1 VTRVLV
7 TGGSGF
13 IGSHVV
19 DKLADAGYEPRIYD
33 LQPSPHHEPGSIDT
47 VVGDL
52 FDHDTLSAA
61 MEDCDAV
68 VHLAAYADVG
78 IVAKEPVEAE
88 ECNSR
93 GTLAVLEAAR
103 ATDTRVVYGS
113 TIWVY
118 GASGDGLID
127 EDAPLGLPDH
137 LYTASKLAGEMYCS
151 SYAELYE
158 VPSTI
163 LRFGIPYGPRARPA
177 AVIPIFVSKALKGE
191 PLTIA
196 GDGLQTRRFVYVEDL
211 AEGIVA
217 GLRDGEP
224 GRVYNL
230 AGDETVTIRELAD
243 IVSDLIDDTEIVHTP
258 GRNGDFGG
266 AVISNER
273 AAAELGWRASTPLRE
288 GVRRYLAWLAPEHA
302 PASEPTPAAVAADP
316 EPVLAA
322 KPLQERA
329 AAAITPIAKV
339 THLPGWPSTAVST
352 WPSVWVMALACT
364 AGTLIPST
372 LAARTDDF
380 GTGQVGFV
388 AVTCVIAIL
397 AALSLLPLG
406 AGGRPA
412 RGGVFA
418 GWLIAGFVVLETLP
432 WTRNIFNLG
441 MPHKGTIALAAMGV
455 AIALVVATAAVRWQD
470 DQKTAT
476 DTIS

>member
-1 VTRVLV
+1 MSRVLV

-19 DKLADAGYEPRIYD
+19 DKLADAGFEPRIYD
-33 LQPSPHHEPGSIDT
+33 LQHSPHHEPDSVDT

-52 FDHDTLSAA
+52 FDHETLSAA

-103 ATDTRVVYGS
+103 ATDTRVIYGS

-127 EDAPLGLPDH
+127 EDARLGLPDH
-137 LYTASKLAGEMYCS
+137 LYTASKLAGEMYCT
-151 SYAELYE
+151 SYAELYD
-158 VPSTI
+158 VSCTI

-191 PLTIA
+191 ALTIA

-217 GLRDGEP
+217 GLEKGE
-224 GRVYNL
+224 GNRVYNL

-243 IVSDLIDDTEIVHTP
+243 IVSGLIDDTEIVHTP

-273 AAAELGWRASTPLRE
+273 AAKELDWRASTPLRE
-288 GVRRYLAWLAPEHA
+288 GVRRYLSWLAPDRA
-302 PASEPTPAAVAADP
+302 PTAAP

-322 KPLQERA
+322 EPEPEPAGPLR
-329 AAAITPIAKV
+329 PIAKV
-339 THLPGWPSTAVST
+339 TELPGWPSVPST
-352 WPSVWVMALACT
+352 GFLSPWVVALACG
-364 AGTLIPST
+364 AGTLIPWLLSS
-372 LAARTDDF
+372 RTDDF
-380 GTGQVGFV
+380 GTGQSGYV
-388 AVTCVIAIL
+388 AVTCLIAIL
-397 AALSLLPLG
+397 AALCVLPLG
-406 AGGRPA
+406 PGGRPA
-412 RGGVFA
+412 RGWVFA
-418 GWLIAGFVVLETLP
+418 GWLFAGYVVLETLP

-441 MPHKGTIALAAMGV
+441 MPHRGTILLSAIGL
-455 AIALVVATAAVRWQD
+455 AIALVVATAAVRWQRED
-470 DQKTAT
+470 AAA
-476 DTIS
+476 DTVG

>member
-1 VTRVLV
+1 MSRVLV

-19 DKLADAGYEPRIYD
+19 DKLADAGHEPRIYD
-33 LQPSPHHEPGSIDT
+33 LQESPHHEPGSVDT
-47 VVGDL
+47 VIGDL
-52 FDHDTLSAA
+52 FDHETLSAA

-78 IVAKEPVEAE
+78 IVAKEPVQAE

-93 GTLAVLEAAR
+93 GTLAVLEAAK
-103 ATDTRVVYGS
+103 ATGTRVVYGS

-137 LYTASKLAGEMYCS
+137 LYTASKLAGEMYCT

-158 VPSTI
+158 VPCTI

-217 GLRDGEP
+217 GFDHGAEN
-224 GRVYNL
+224 RVYNL

-243 IVSDLIDDTEIVHTP
+243 IVSELIDDTEIVHTP

-273 AAAELGWRASTPLRE
+273 AAEELGWRASTPLSE
-288 GVRRYLAWLAPEHA
+288 GVRRYLAWLAPERA
-302 PASEPTPAAVAADP
+302 TEP
-316 EPVLAA
+316 EPEPEPAVEAPVMTA
-322 KPLQERA
+322 VKTIRDMPA
-329 AAAITPIAKV
+329 
-339 THLPGWPSTAVST
+339 WPSAPR
-352 WPSVWVMALACT
+352 PSFLSGWVVALASG
-364 AGTLIPST
+364 AGTLIPWL
-372 LAARTDDF
+372 LASRTDDF
-380 GTGQVGFV
+380 GTGQSGYV
-388 AVTCVIAIL
+388 AITCLIAIL
-397 AALSLLPLG
+397 AALCILPIG
-406 AGGRPA
+406 TGGRPT
-412 RGGVFA
+412 RGWVFA
-418 GWLIAGFVVLETLP
+418 GWLFAGWLVLETLP
-432 WTRNIFNLG
+432 WTRDIFNLG
-441 MPHKGTIALAAMGV
+441 MPHRGTIALCVMGL
-455 AIALVVATAAVRWQD
+455 AIALVIATAAVRWQAEE
-470 DQKTAT
+470 TAP
-476 DTIS
+476 DTVS

>member
-1 VTRVLV
+1 MSRVLV

-33 LQPSPHHEPGSIDT
+33 LQPSPHHEPGSVDT
-47 VVGDL
+47 VVSDL
-52 FDHDTLSAA
+52 FDHDALCAA
-61 MEDCDAV
+61 MEDCEAV

-103 ATDTRVVYGS
+103 ETGTRVVYGS

-137 LYTASKLAGEMYCS
+137 LYTASKLAGEMYCT
-151 SYAELYE
+151 SYAELYD
-158 VPSTI
+158 VPCTI

-217 GLRDGEP
+217 GLQKGAED
-224 GRVYNL
+224 RVYNL
-230 AGDETVTIRELAD
+230 AGDEAVTIRELAD

-273 AAAELGWRASTPLRE
+273 AAEELDWRASTPLRE
-288 GVRRYLAWLAPEHA
+288 GVRRYLAWLEPERAPAAAPE
-302 PASEPTPAAVAADP
+302 PA
-316 EPVLAA
+316 PVLAA
-322 KPLQERA
+322 QPEPELVGA
-329 AAAITPIAKV
+329 VAPVTKV
-339 THLPGWPSTAVST
+339 TNLPGWPSTPASSG
-352 WPSVWVMALACT
+352 PSGWVVAIAAAT
-364 AGTLIPST
+364 GTLIPSA
-372 LAARTDDF
+372 LAFRTDDF
-380 GTGQVGFV
+380 GTGQVGYV
-388 AVTCVIAIL
+388 AITCLIAIL
-397 AALSLLPLG
+397 VALSLIPLRP
-406 AGGRPA
+406 GGRPA
-412 RGGVFA
+412 KGGVIA
-418 GWLIAGFVVLETLP
+418 GWLFAAFVVLETLP

-441 MPHKGTIALAAMGV
+441 MPHRGTIVLCAMGL
-455 AIALVVATAAVRWQD
+455 AIALVVAAAATRLRD
-470 DQKTAT
+470 DEPAA

>member
-1 VTRVLV
+1 MSTVLV

-33 LQPSPHHEPGSIDT
+33 LQPSPHHEPGSVDM

-52 FDHDTLSAA
+52 FDHEALAAA
-61 MEDCDAV
+61 MEDCEAV

-88 ECNSR
+88 ACNSR

-103 ATDTRVVYGS
+103 ATGTRVVYGS

-137 LYTASKLAGEMYCS
+137 LYTASKLAGEMYCT
-151 SYAELYE
+151 SYAELYD
-158 VPSTI
+158 VPCTI

-177 AVIPIFVSKALKGE
+177 AVIPIFVSKALKGD

-217 GLRDGEP
+217 GLQKGTEN
-224 GRVYNL
+224 RVYNL
-230 AGDETVTIRELAD
+230 AGDETVTIRELGG
-243 IVSDLIDDTEIVHTP
+243 IVSDLIEDTEIVHTP

-273 AAAELGWRASTPLRE
+273 AAEELGWRASTPLRE
-288 GVRRYLAWLAPEHA
+288 GVRRYLAWLAPERA
-302 PASEPTPAAVAADP
+302 PAP
-316 EPVLAA
+316 EPELEPAPVAGVS
-322 KPLQERA
+322 PLKAVKSIRDMPA
-329 AAAITPIAKV
+329 
-339 THLPGWPSTAVST
+339 WPSAPR
-352 WPSVWVMALACT
+352 PSFLSGWVVALASG
-364 AGTLIPST
+364 AGTLIPWL
-372 LAARTDDF
+372 LASRTDEF
-380 GTGQVGFV
+380 GTGQSGYV
-388 AVTCVIAIL
+388 AITCLIAIL
-397 AALSLLPLG
+397 AALCILPISP
-406 AGGRPA
+406 GGRPT
-412 RGGVFA
+412 RGWRVRG
-418 GWLIAGFVVLETLP
+418 L
-432 WTRNIFNLG
+432 
-441 MPHKGTIALAAMGV
+441 ALRRMASFSKRSPGH
-455 AIALVVATAAVRWQD
+455 AT
-470 DQKTAT
+470 
-476 DTIS
+476 S

>member
-1 VTRVLV
+1 MTRVLV

-19 DKLADAGYEPRIYD
+19 DKLYDAGYEPRIYD
-33 LQPSPHHEPGSIDT
+33 LQESPHHEPDSVDT

-52 FDHDTLSAA
+52 FDHETLAAA
-61 MEDCDAV
+61 MEDCEAV

-103 ATDTRVVYGS
+103 ATGTRVVYGS

-137 LYTASKLAGEMYCS
+137 LYTASKLAGEMYCT

-158 VPSTI
+158 VPCTI

-217 GLRDGEP
+217 GLQKGVED
-224 GRVYNL
+224 RVYNL

-243 IVSDLIDDTEIVHTP
+243 VVSDLIDDTEIVHTP

-273 AAAELGWRASTPLRE
+273 AAEELGWRATTPLCE
-288 GVRRYLAWLAPEHA
+288 GVRRYLAWLAPERA
-302 PASEPTPAAVAADP
+302 PAPEPEPA
-316 EPVLAA
+316 PVLAA
-322 KPLQERA
+322 PPEPEPA
-329 AAAITPIAKV
+329 VVSPV
-339 THLPGWPSTAVST
+339 TRVTKLPGWPSTPAST
-352 WPSVWVMALACT
+352 WPSVWVVALACA
-364 AGTLIPST
+364 AGTLIPSA
-372 LAARTDDF
+372 LAVRTDDF
-380 GTGQVGFV
+380 GTGQAGFV
-388 AVTCVIAIL
+388 AITCLIAIL
-397 AALSLLPLG
+397 ASLSLLPLG
-406 AGGRPA
+406 AGGTRPA
-412 RGGVFA
+412 RGGVIA

-441 MPHKGTIALAAMGV
+441 MPHRGTIVLTAMGLG
-455 AIALVVATAAVRWQD
+455 IALVVATAATRWRED
-470 DQKTAT
+470 EETAA
-476 DTIS
+476 DTVS

>member
-1 VTRVLV
+1 
-7 TGGSGF
+7 
-13 IGSHVV
+13 
-19 DKLADAGYEPRIYD
+19 
-33 LQPSPHHEPGSIDT
+33 
-47 VVGDL
+47 
-52 FDHDTLSAA
+52 
-61 MEDCDAV
+61 V

-78 IVAKEPVEAE
+78 IVAKEPVNAE

-103 ATDTRVVYGS
+103 ATGTRVIYGS

-137 LYTASKLAGEMYCS
+137 LYTASKLAGEMYCT

-158 VPSTI
+158 VPCTI

-177 AVIPIFVSKALKGE
+177 AVIPIFISKALKGE

-217 GLRDGEP
+217 GLEKGEEN
-224 GRVYNL
+224 RVYNL

-243 IVSDLIDDTEIVHTP
+243 VVSDLVDDTEIVHTP

-288 GVRRYLAWLAPEHA
+288 GVRRYLAWLAPDRA
-302 PASEPTPAAVAADP
+302 PAPEP

-322 KPLQERA
+322 PPEPEPA
-329 AAAITPIAKV
+329 AAAPIVKV
-339 THLPGWPSTAVST
+339 TDLPGWPSNPTST
-352 WPSVWVMALACT
+352 WPSAWVVALAVA
-364 AGTLIPST
+364 AGTLIPSV
-372 LAARTDDF
+372 LAVRTDDF

-388 AVTCVIAIL
+388 AITCLIAIL
-397 AALSLLPLG
+397 ASLSLLPLG
-406 AGGRPA
+406 AGGTRPEK
-412 RGGVFA
+412 GGVIA
-418 GWLIAGFVVLETLP
+418 GWLVAGFVVLETLP
-432 WTRNIFNLG
+432 WTRNVFNLG
-441 MPHKGTIALAAMGV
+441 MPHRGTIVLTAMGL
-455 AIALVVATAAVRWQD
+455 AIALVVATAATRWRD
-470 DQKTAT
+470 DQETAT
-476 DTIS
+476 DTVS